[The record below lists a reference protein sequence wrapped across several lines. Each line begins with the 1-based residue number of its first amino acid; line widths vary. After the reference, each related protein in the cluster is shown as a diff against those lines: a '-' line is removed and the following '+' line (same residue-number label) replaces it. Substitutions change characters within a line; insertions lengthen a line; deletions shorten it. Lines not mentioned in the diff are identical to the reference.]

1 MDRRIIRTFKR
12 LRVLTPNFKFQGNMD
27 ELVNDLSLALQETSC
42 VEGRSYGGRNRRRR
56 GRKRRSK
63 CTSNSGEGCSNFTCK
78 HRSCFIS
85 EDSESS
91 LDLSSVSN
99 RYHSRTTEM
108 MTMDKEKC
116 PQPSTLSDTDDLKI
130 IHQFQQAIRISHGN
144 ENIMF
149 GKTGEGISVGES
161 DSVNENFSPVRPHRK
176 RRKFKGM
183 AVDFCPIEEKLK
195 NWKNQLPTSVNQLIA
210 ESQSNL
216 NNSQPATLTFGK
228 RKRSERG
235 LEVLENCE
243 IDAASEMSSPSA
255 SNCTSR
261 NPVFNNTE
269 SSISSSE
276 SDTDLL
282 KRDEGREAD
291 DEQSDFFFE
300 SGPVCGIPG
309 VKSHWNTDHE
319 DSEETNT
326 KIEQLLNGCT
336 ENFTSPAQ
344 TSYHYNL
351 QRFNNMHTRN
361 IRTGHRRLPAANSLP
376 SSVTSI
382 DDMLSDFLQDPNQ
395 NILPLPPLNKREK
408 EQLLNFASVCLL
420 KVICEG
426 HGRKKQAYLVKTA
439 NNIHNYGASS
449 SSENSSNFPSNNVFS
464 DIKRRRKVS
473 NGKYLKHFIKITP
486 Q

>member
-1 MDRRIIRTFKR
+1 
-12 LRVLTPNFKFQGNMD
+12 
-27 ELVNDLSLALQETSC
+27 
-42 VEGRSYGGRNRRRR
+42 
-56 GRKRRSK
+56 
-63 CTSNSGEGCSNFTCK
+63 
-78 HRSCFIS
+78 
-85 EDSESS
+85 
-91 LDLSSVSN
+91 
-99 RYHSRTTEM
+99 
-108 MTMDKEKC
+108 MDKEKC

-261 NPVFNNTE
+261 NP
-269 SSISSSE
+269 SLSY
-276 SDTDLL
+276 
-282 KRDEGREAD
+282 
-291 DEQSDFFFE
+291 
-300 SGPVCGIPG
+300 
-309 VKSHWNTDHE
+309 
-319 DSEETNT
+319 
-326 KIEQLLNGCT
+326 
-336 ENFTSPAQ
+336 ENFFVILIG
-344 TSYHYNL
+344 YHAKHKNGGFSIFHQSLSKTLNTPQHAHSVRILLALIGAIVFELGYTFPFNL
-351 QRFNNMHTRN
+351 IFLTQHTRN

-395 NILPLPPLNKREK
+395 NM
-408 EQLLNFASVCLL
+408 
-420 KVICEG
+420 
-426 HGRKKQAYLVKTA
+426 
-439 NNIHNYGASS
+439 
-449 SSENSSNFPSNNVFS
+449 
-464 DIKRRRKVS
+464 
-473 NGKYLKHFIKITP
+473 
-486 Q
+486 